1 MFFGEQRNLHLSN
14 FVFTSNSF
22 NDNMIPGPEGA
33 QYSKS
38 VLPEDNIGNSNS
50 DFSCTTIE
58 KNKQVYKRKLFTEEE
73 DNLLKKAALTYQNV
87 SWNDIAK
94 FVPGRTPK
102 QCRDRW
108 VNYLQP
114 SLKNSPFSEDEDR
127 LLFFLV
133 SIYGTHW
140 SKMKSHFPTR
150 STNSIKNRWYWFNKR
165 TTKKLTNLSNDLIQ
179 MQNSSKNDEKS
190 NYLIDNNPKQ
200 MCLINCKS
208 LDNKDQ
214 KNSEVASIIN
224 DKCQGNL
231 DSKLVNQND
240 NAKLSK
246 PVNNNIIFDDELI
259 KLSIDELD
267 W

>member
-1 MFFGEQRNLHLSN
+1 MISNDLLFLNLFLESFELNNELRSTIFESESSTNLIINKNGSNLIDNDGE
-14 FVFTSNSF
+14 
-22 NDNMIPGPEGA
+22 
-33 QYSKS
+33 SKCS
-38 VLPEDNIGNSNS
+38 
-50 DFSCTTIE
+50 
-58 KNKQVYKRKLFTEEE
+58 KRKLFTEEE

-179 MQNSSKNDEKS
+179 MQNPSKNNEQNK
-190 NYLIDNNPKQ
+190 YLIDNNLKQ

-208 LDNKDQ
+208 LDSKDQ
-214 KNSEVASIIN
+214 KKSEVTSIAN
-224 DKCQGNL
+224 EKCQGNL

-246 PVNNNIIFDDELI
+246 PVNNNIIFDDEII
-259 KLSIDELD
+259 KLSIDELEK
-267 W
+267 

>member
-1 MFFGEQRNLHLSN
+1 MISNDLLFLNLFLE
-14 FVFTSNSF
+14 SF
-22 NDNMIPGPEGA
+22 ELNNELRSTILESESSTNLIINKNGSDLIDNDDE
-33 QYSKS
+33 SKCS
-38 VLPEDNIGNSNS
+38 
-50 DFSCTTIE
+50 
-58 KNKQVYKRKLFTEEE
+58 KRKLFTEEE

-165 TTKKLTNLSNDLIQ
+165 TTKKLANLSNDLIQ
-179 MQNSSKNDEKS
+179 MQNASKNNEQNK
-190 NYLIDNNPKQ
+190 YLIDNNPKQ

-214 KNSEVASIIN
+214 KKSEVTSITN
-224 DKCQGNL
+224 EKCQGNL

-246 PVNNNIIFDDELI
+246 PVNNNIIFDDEII

>member
-1 MFFGEQRNLHLSN
+1 MFFREQRNLQLSN

-22 NDNMIPGPEGA
+22 NDNMIPEPESV

-150 STNSIKNRWYWFNKR
+150 STNSIKNRWCWF
-165 TTKKLTNLSNDLIQ
+165 TKDLCKNSTNCFEKF
-179 MQNSSKNDEKS
+179 QN
-190 NYLIDNNPKQ
+190 
-200 MCLINCKS
+200 NCKS
-208 LDNKDQ
+208 QNNISVNNSK
-214 KNSEVASIIN
+214 KSNSERIN
-224 DKCQGNL
+224 DDKITKRIKKPKKQSGIPNKNTNSHINNSMNQIVFDTYNL
-231 DSKLVNQND
+231 AL
-240 NAKLSK
+240 
-246 PVNNNIIFDDELI
+246 FDDDIVSFEPE
-259 KLSIDELD
+259 ELD
-267 W
+267 WEI

>member
-1 MFFGEQRNLHLSN
+1 MISNDLLVLNLFLESFELN
-14 FVFTSNSF
+14 NELGSTILESTSSTNLIINKNG
-22 NDNMIPGPEGA
+22 NDLI
-33 QYSKS
+33 
-38 VLPEDNIGNSNS
+38 DNNNDEFKCS
-50 DFSCTTIE
+50 
-58 KNKQVYKRKLFTEEE
+58 KRKLFTEEE